1 MKSDELQISM
11 LTGSMTRWLALLL
24 LLSSC
29 DARLLLAAEKPKS
42 TTGSTSS
49 YITDLGRRLLR
60 RAGESLSGTPFAPDA
75 TAVPPSPPPPPRRA
89 SARRSLGAE
98 LERDRQPKRRDG
110 ELDRWWLEQRSARVI
125 VVANRLPL
133 QIKRNASVAGGWEY
147 SVSSGGMVSAL
158 LGVRGV
164 RMVWVGWCAVDDATP
179 AEQARLR
186 RTLWK
191 TQGILP
197 IFVDKRTAELHY
209 NGFCNDVLW
218 PNFHYVVARTP
229 GEETAAGATEQE
241 AWAAY
246 RAVNEQFA
254 EAVRSILRP
263 GDTVWVHDYHLMLLP
278 SLLRKPGYDAPA
290 RLKVGWFLHTP
301 WPSPEVF
308 RTLPMRRQLLEGLLG
323 ADVLGFHVYDYARY
337 FLQACTQL
345 LGDEVALSARKLT
358 WTPAAAANADAEHAD
373 AANAAAPSH
382 SLVVD
387 AYPIGIDPPK
397 FERALASAAVRGR
410 VAQLRSQ
417 FAGQRVLLGID
428 RVDYIKGVRAPP
440 PPPRALACHP
450 CTSSLPHT
458 PPSLFPYRSP
468 TRSSHSSSCSSNTPS
483 TSARSSSSRS
493 PSPRAPRS
501 PSTSARA
508 RRRTASSR
516 PSTAGLGRR
525 RTCRSTIWI
534 RASTL
539 TRWSRCTL
547 GTRLGRGRRRTR
559 TRRGSCRRAAK

>member
-1 MKSDELQISM
+1 MGAPV
-11 LTGSMTRWLALLL
+11 TGSMTRWLALL

-42 TTGSTSS
+42 TAGSTSS

-358 WTPAAAANADAEHAD
+358 WTP
-373 AANAAAPSH
+373 
-382 SLVVD
+382 
-387 AYPIGIDPPK
+387 G
-397 FERALASAAVRGR
+397 G
-410 VAQLRSQ
+410 
-417 FAGQRVLLGID
+417 
-428 RVDYIKGVRAPP
+428 
-440 PPPRALACHP
+440 
-450 CTSSLPHT
+450 
-458 PPSLFPYRSP
+458 
-468 TRSSHSSSCSSNTPS
+468 
-483 TSARSSSSRS
+483 
-493 PSPRAPRS
+493 
-501 PSTSARA
+501 
-508 RRRTASSR
+508 
-516 PSTAGLGRR
+516 
-525 RTCRSTIWI
+525 
-534 RASTL
+534 
-539 TRWSRCTL
+539 
-547 GTRLGRGRRRTR
+547 
-559 TRRGSCRRAAK
+559 

>member
-1 MKSDELQISM
+1 M
-11 LTGSMTRWLALLL
+11 
-24 LLSSC
+24 
-29 DARLLLAAEKPKS
+29 
-42 TTGSTSS
+42 
-49 YITDLGRRLLR
+49 
-60 RAGESLSGTPFAPDA
+60 
-75 TAVPPSPPPPPRRA
+75 
-89 SARRSLGAE
+89 
-98 LERDRQPKRRDG
+98 
-110 ELDRWWLEQRSARVI
+110 I

-337 FLQACTQL
+337 FLQACTRL
-345 LGDEVALSARKLT
+345 LGDEVAVLGAQAHDAGS
-358 WTPAAAANADAEHAD
+358 ANADAEHAGGGG
-373 AANAAAPSH
+373 ASH
-382 SLVVD
+382 SLTSTPSRS
-387 AYPIGIDPPK
+387 ASTRSASA
-397 FERALASAAVRGR
+397 RALASAAVRGR
-410 VAQLRSQ
+410 VAELRAQ
-417 FAGQRVLLGID
+417 FAGQH
-428 RVDYIKGVRAPP
+428 RAARRR
-440 PPPRALACHP
+440 PRRLHQGHP
-450 CTSSLPHT
+450 
-458 PPSLFPYRSP
+458 
-468 TRSSHSSSCSSNTPS
+468 
-483 TSARSSSSRS
+483 AE
-493 PSPRAPRS
+493 APRDGGAAQAHPTHGTSRLTADHPHAHSS
-501 PSTSARA
+501 PSTDRRTRSRTAVEAPRVHRQGRPDRRPTRPRSLDQSRA
-508 RRRTASSR
+508 RRRTASSDRQR
-516 PSTAGLGRR
+516 PLFTSPSYVPIHYLDQSDRR
-525 RTCRSTIWI
+525 
-534 RASTL
+534 
-539 TRWSRCTL
+539 TRWSRSTAS
-547 GTRLGRGRRRTR
+547 GRRRRRLRDGMPR
-559 TRRGSCRRAAK
+559 TRAVPAGGATTRAHPLRVCTPPRSLLGAGCATRQPRTTSTSSRA

>member
-1 MKSDELQISM
+1 MRRCEQSDELQISM

-24 LLSSC
+24 PLSSC

-373 AANAAAPSH
+373 AAAAAPSH

-428 RVDYIKGVRAPP
+428 RVDYIKGVRRRRRHPSSACHRCTS
-440 PPPRALACHP
+440 PRACHP
-450 CTSSLPHT
+450 WHLPAHLPH
-458 PPSLFPYRSP
+458 PSLA
-468 TRSSHSSSCSSNTPS
+468 S
-483 TSARSSSSRS
+483 TDPAQDPRVRTAARAAPGVHRQGR
-493 PSPRAPRS
+493 PPPDRRPHAHRGPRVP
-501 PSTSARA
+501 ARA
-508 RRRTASSR
+508 RDGAPPRRDRQR
-516 PSTAGLGRR
+516 PVWVAVVRADPLFGSERR
-525 RTCRSTIWI
+525 
-534 RASTL
+534 L
-539 TRWSRCTL
+539 
-547 GTRLGRGRRRTR
+547 
-559 TRRGSCRRAAK
+559 

>member
-1 MKSDELQISM
+1 M
-11 LTGSMTRWLALLL
+11 
-24 LLSSC
+24 
-29 DARLLLAAEKPKS
+29 
-42 TTGSTSS
+42 
-49 YITDLGRRLLR
+49 
-60 RAGESLSGTPFAPDA
+60 
-75 TAVPPSPPPPPRRA
+75 
-89 SARRSLGAE
+89 
-98 LERDRQPKRRDG
+98 
-110 ELDRWWLEQRSARVI
+110 
-125 VVANRLPL
+125 
-133 QIKRNASVAGGWEY
+133 
-147 SVSSGGMVSAL
+147 
-158 LGVRGV
+158 
-164 RMVWVGWCAVDDATP
+164 
-179 AEQARLR
+179 
-186 RTLWK
+186 
-191 TQGILP
+191 
-197 IFVDKRTAELHY
+197 
-209 NGFCNDVLW
+209 LW

-241 AWAAY
+241 AWRPTAGGQ
-246 RAVNEQFA
+246 RAVCRGGA
-254 EAVRSILRP
+254 LDPRP

-358 WTPAAAANADAEHAD
+358 WTPAAAANADAERAD
-373 AANAAAPSH
+373 AAAAAPSH

-428 RVDYIKGVRAPP
+428 RVDYIAQGCESA
-440 PPPRALACHP
+440 PPRAPAATTAP
-450 CTSSLPHT
+450 PHALT
-458 PPSLFPYRSP
+458 CPIPLLYYRSR
-468 TRSSHSSSCSSNTPS
+468 TRSSRSSSCSSSTPS
-483 TSARSSSSRS
+483 TSARSSSSRQAV
-493 PSPRAPRS
+493 PTRTEVPEYQR
-501 PSTSARA
+501 ARA
-508 RRRTASSR
+508 TAHR
-516 PSTAGLGRR
+516 LVATVNGRFKGRR

-539 TRWSRCTL
+539 TRWSRCTQ
-547 GTRLGRGRRRTR
+547 GRVSDGAADSHTRGGD
-559 TRRGSCRRAAK
+559 S